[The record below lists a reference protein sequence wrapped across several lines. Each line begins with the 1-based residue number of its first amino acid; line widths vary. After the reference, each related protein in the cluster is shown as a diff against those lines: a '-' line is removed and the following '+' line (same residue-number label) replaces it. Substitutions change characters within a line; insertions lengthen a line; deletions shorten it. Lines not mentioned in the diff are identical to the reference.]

1 MRGNNMIFKIQ
12 GDFNEDNFSKI
23 LNKLCKYFKFIYTN
37 QILYI
42 ALSDIKNKQEA
53 LALMSKT
60 FRPIRSYYIKEINE
74 KNIMNEE
81 QSIMEWC
88 RDNFVALDRQRYE
101 IEQQD
106 KLQNAWEALDNMEEM
121 LKKQMLNNKEKK
133 DNKNNEDKKEGR

>member
-1 MRGNNMIFKIQ
+1 MIFKIQ

-37 QILYI
+37 QTLYI

-53 LALMSKT
+53 SNLMSKT
-60 FRPIRSYYIKEINE
+60 FRPVRSYYIKEINE

-81 QSIMEWC
+81 QSVMEWC

-106 KLQNAWEALDNMEEM
+106 KLQNAWKALDNMEDI
-121 LKKQMLNNKEKK
+121 LQNQMLNNKDKEKK
-133 DNKNNEDKKEGR
+133 GG

>member
-1 MRGNNMIFKIQ
+1 MKLVERGNNMIFKIQ

-23 LNKLCKYFKFIYTN
+23 LNKLCKYFKFIYAN
-37 QILYI
+37 QTLYI
-42 ALSDIKNKQEA
+42 ALGDIKNKQEA
-53 LALMSKT
+53 SVLMSKT
-60 FRPIRSYYIKEINE
+60 FRPVRSYYIKEINE

-106 KLQNAWEALDNMEEM
+106 KLQNAWKALDNMEDI
-121 LKKQMLNNKEKK
+121 LKNQMLNNTDKEKK
-133 DNKNNEDKKEGR
+133 GG

>member
-37 QILYI
+37 GTLYI
-42 ALSDIKNKQEA
+42 ALGDVKNKQEA
-53 LALMSKT
+53 SILMSKT
-60 FRPIRSYYIKEINE
+60 FRPVRSYYIKEINE

-106 KLQNAWEALDNMEEM
+106 KLQNAWKALDNMEDI
-121 LKKQMLNNKEKK
+121 LKNQMLNNKEN
-133 DNKNNEDKKEGR
+133 NKNKDKEGR

>member
-37 QILYI
+37 GTLYI
-42 ALSDIKNKQEA
+42 ALGDIKNKQEA
-53 LALMSKT
+53 SVLMSKT
-60 FRPIRSYYIKEINE
+60 FRPVRSYYIKEINE

-81 QSIMEWC
+81 QSVMEWC

-106 KLQNAWEALDNMEEM
+106 KLQNAWKALDNMEDI
-121 LKKQMLNNKEKK
+121 LKNQMLNNKEK
-133 DNKNNEDKKEGR
+133 EKKGG

>member
-1 MRGNNMIFKIQ
+1 MIFKIQ

-37 QILYI
+37 QTLYI

-53 LALMSKT
+53 SNLMSKT
-60 FRPIRSYYIKEINE
+60 FRPVRSYYIKEINE
-74 KNIMNEE
+74 KNIMNAE

-88 RDNFVALDRQRYE
+88 RDNFVALDKQRYE

-106 KLQNAWEALDNMEEM
+106 KLQNAWKALDNMEDI
-121 LKKQMLNNKEKK
+121 LKNQMLNNKDKEKK
-133 DNKNNEDKKEGR
+133 GG

>member
-23 LNKLCKYFKFIYTN
+23 LNKLCKYFKFVYTN
-37 QILYI
+37 QTLYI
-42 ALSDIKNKQEA
+42 ALGDIKNKQEA
-53 LALMSKT
+53 SVLMSKT
-60 FRPIRSYYIKEINE
+60 FRPVRSYYIKEINE

-106 KLQNAWEALDNMEEM
+106 KLQKAWKALDNMEDI
-121 LKKQMLNNKEKK
+121 LKNQMLNNKEN
-133 DNKNNEDKKEGR
+133 NKNKDKEGR

>member
-1 MRGNNMIFKIQ
+1 MIFKIQ

-37 QILYI
+37 QTLYI
-42 ALSDIKNKQEA
+42 ALCDIKSKQEA
-53 LALMSKT
+53 STLMSKT

-81 QSIMEWC
+81 QSVMEWC

-106 KLQNAWEALDNMEEM
+106 KLQNAWKALDNMEDI
-121 LKKQMLNNKEKK
+121 LKNQMLNNKDNNK
-133 DNKNNEDKKEGR
+133 DKERKQ

>member
-37 QILYI
+37 QTLYI
-42 ALSDIKNKQEA
+42 ALGDIKNKQEA
-53 LALMSKT
+53 SILISKT
-60 FRPIRSYYIKEINE
+60 FRPVRSYYIKEINE

-106 KLQNAWEALDNMEEM
+106 KLQNAWKALDNMEDI
-121 LKKQMLNNKEKK
+121 LKNQMLNNKDSKEKK
-133 DNKNNEDKKEGR
+133 GG

>member
-1 MRGNNMIFKIQ
+1 MIFKIQ

-37 QILYI
+37 GTLYI
-42 ALSDIKNKQEA
+42 ALGDVKNKQEA
-53 LALMSKT
+53 SALMSKI

-81 QSIMEWC
+81 QSVMEWC

-106 KLQNAWEALDNMEEM
+106 KLQNAWKALDNMEDI
-121 LKKQMLNNKEKK
+121 LKNQMLNNKDKEKK
-133 DNKNNEDKKEGR
+133 GG

>member
-37 QILYI
+37 GTLYI
-42 ALSDIKNKQEA
+42 ALGDIKNKQEA
-53 LALMSKT
+53 SVLMSKT
-60 FRPIRSYYIKEINE
+60 FRPVRSYYIKEINE

-106 KLQNAWEALDNMEEM
+106 KLQNAWKALDNMEDI
-121 LKKQMLNNKEKK
+121 LKNQMLNNKEN
-133 DNKNNEDKKEGR
+133 NKNKDKEGR

>member
-23 LNKLCKYFKFIYTN
+23 LNKLCQYFKFIYTN
-37 QILYI
+37 QTLYI

-53 LALMSKT
+53 SALMSKT
-60 FRPIRSYYIKEINE
+60 FRPVRSYYIKEINE

-106 KLQNAWEALDNMEEM
+106 KLQNAWKALDNMEDI
-121 LKKQMLNNKEKK
+121 LKKQMSNNKNK
-133 DNKNNEDKKEGR
+133 DKEGR

>member
-37 QILYI
+37 QTLYI
-42 ALSDIKNKQEA
+42 ALGDIKNKQEA
-53 LALMSKT
+53 SVLMSKT
-60 FRPIRSYYIKEINE
+60 FRPVRSYYIKEINE

-81 QSIMEWC
+81 QSVMEWC

-106 KLQNAWEALDNMEEM
+106 KLQNAWKALDNMEDI
-121 LKKQMLNNKEKK
+121 LKNQANEGSKIWIQQSYKK
-133 DNKNNEDKKEGR
+133 

>member
-106 KLQNAWEALDNMEEM
+106 KLQNTWEALDNMEEM

>member
-37 QILYI
+37 GTLYI
-42 ALSDIKNKQEA
+42 ALGDVKNKQEA
-53 LALMSKT
+53 SVLMSKT
-60 FRPIRSYYIKEINE
+60 FRPVRSYYIKEINE

-106 KLQNAWEALDNMEEM
+106 KLQNAWKALDNMEDI
-121 LKKQMLNNKEKK
+121 LKNQMLNNKENNK
-133 DNKNNEDKKEGR
+133 DKEGR

>member
-1 MRGNNMIFKIQ
+1 MIFKIQ

-37 QILYI
+37 GTLYI
-42 ALSDIKNKQEA
+42 ALGDVKNKQEA
-53 LALMSKT
+53 SALMSKI

-106 KLQNAWEALDNMEEM
+106 KLQNAWKALDNMEDI
-121 LKKQMLNNKEKK
+121 LKNQMLNNKENNK
-133 DNKNNEDKKEGR
+133 DKEKEGR

>member
-37 QILYI
+37 QTLYI

-53 LALMSKT
+53 SNLMSKT
-60 FRPIRSYYIKEINE
+60 FRPVRSYYIKEINE

-106 KLQNAWEALDNMEEM
+106 KLQNAWKALDNMEDI
-121 LKKQMLNNKEKK
+121 LKNQMLNNKDKEKK
-133 DNKNNEDKKEGR
+133 GG

>member
-37 QILYI
+37 GTLYI
-42 ALSDIKNKQEA
+42 ALGDVKNKQEA
-53 LALMSKT
+53 SVLMSKT
-60 FRPIRSYYIKEINE
+60 FRPVRSYYIKEINE

-106 KLQNAWEALDNMEEM
+106 KLQNAWKALDNMEDI
-121 LKKQMLNNKEKK
+121 LKNQMLNNKENNK
-133 DNKNNEDKKEGR
+133 DKERKQ

>member
-37 QILYI
+37 QTLYI

-53 LALMSKT
+53 SILMSKT
-60 FRPIRSYYIKEINE
+60 FRPVRSYYIKEINE

-106 KLQNAWEALDNMEEM
+106 KLQNAWKALDNMEDI
-121 LKKQMLNNKEKK
+121 LKNQMLNNKEN
-133 DNKNNEDKKEGR
+133 NKNKDKEGR

>member
-37 QILYI
+37 QTLYI

-53 LALMSKT
+53 SNLMSKT
-60 FRPIRSYYIKEINE
+60 FRPVRSYYIKEINE

-81 QSIMEWC
+81 QSVMEWC
-88 RDNFVALDRQRYE
+88 RDNFVALDKQRYE

-106 KLQNAWEALDNMEEM
+106 KLQNAWKALDNMEDI
-121 LKKQMLNNKEKK
+121 LKNQMLNNKEN
-133 DNKNNEDKKEGR
+133 NKNKNKEGR

>member
-37 QILYI
+37 QTLYI

-53 LALMSKT
+53 SNLMSKT
-60 FRPIRSYYIKEINE
+60 FRPVRSYYIKEINE

-106 KLQNAWEALDNMEEM
+106 KLQNAWKALDRMEDI
-121 LKKQMLNNKEKK
+121 LKNQMLNNKEN
-133 DNKNNEDKKEGR
+133 NKNNDKEGR

>member
-37 QILYI
+37 QTLYI

-53 LALMSKT
+53 SNLMSKT
-60 FRPIRSYYIKEINE
+60 FRPVRSYYINEINE
-74 KNIMNEE
+74 NTIMNEE
-81 QSIMEWC
+81 QSVMEWC

-106 KLQNAWEALDNMEEM
+106 KLQNAWKALDNMEDI
-121 LKKQMLNNKEKK
+121 LKNQMLNNKEN
-133 DNKNNEDKKEGR
+133 NKNKDKEGR

>member
-1 MRGNNMIFKIQ
+1 MIFKIQ

-37 QILYI
+37 QTLYI

-53 LALMSKT
+53 YNLMSKT
-60 FRPIRSYYIKEINE
+60 FRPVRSYYIKEINE

-106 KLQNAWEALDNMEEM
+106 KLQNAWKALDNMEVV
-121 LKKQMLNNKEKK
+121 LKKKLEENN
-133 DNKNNEDKKEGR
+133 

>member
-37 QILYI
+37 GTLYI
-42 ALSDIKNKQEA
+42 ALGDVKNKQEA
-53 LALMSKT
+53 SILMSKT
-60 FRPIRSYYIKEINE
+60 FRPVRSYYIKEINE

-106 KLQNAWEALDNMEEM
+106 KLQNAWKALDNMEDI
-121 LKKQMLNNKEKK
+121 LKNQMLNNKEN
-133 DNKNNEDKKEGR
+133 NKNKDKEEK

>member
-1 MRGNNMIFKIQ
+1 MIFKIQ

-37 QILYI
+37 GTLYI
-42 ALSDIKNKQEA
+42 ALGDVKNKQEA
-53 LALMSKT
+53 SILMSKT
-60 FRPIRSYYIKEINE
+60 FRPTRSYYINEINE

-81 QSIMEWC
+81 QSVMEWC

-106 KLQNAWEALDNMEEM
+106 KLQNAWKALDNMEVV
-121 LKKQMLNNKEKK
+121 LKKKLEENN
-133 DNKNNEDKKEGR
+133 

>member
-37 QILYI
+37 QTLYI
-42 ALSDIKNKQEA
+42 ALGDIKNKQEA
-53 LALMSKT
+53 SVLMSKT
-60 FRPIRSYYIKEINE
+60 FRPVRSYYIKEINE

-106 KLQNAWEALDNMEEM
+106 KLQNAWKALDNMEDI
-121 LKKQMLNNKEKK
+121 LKNQMLNNKEN
-133 DNKNNEDKKEGR
+133 NKNKDKEGR

>member
-37 QILYI
+37 QTLYI

-53 LALMSKT
+53 SALMSKT
-60 FRPIRSYYIKEINE
+60 FRPVRSYYIKEINE

-106 KLQNAWEALDNMEEM
+106 KLQNAWKALDNMEDI
-121 LKKQMLNNKEKK
+121 LKNQMLNNKE
-133 DNKNNEDKKEGR
+133 DNKNNDKEGR

>member
-37 QILYI
+37 GTLYI
-42 ALSDIKNKQEA
+42 ALGDVKNKQEA
-53 LALMSKT
+53 SVLMSKT
-60 FRPIRSYYIKEINE
+60 FRPVRSYYIKEINE

-106 KLQNAWEALDNMEEM
+106 KLQNAWKALDNMEDI
-121 LKKQMLNNKEKK
+121 LKNQMLNNKEI
-133 DNKNNEDKKEGR
+133 NKNKDKEGR

>member
-37 QILYI
+37 QTLYI

-53 LALMSKT
+53 SNLMSKT
-60 FRPIRSYYIKEINE
+60 FRPVRSYYIKEINE

-106 KLQNAWEALDNMEEM
+106 KLQNAWKALDNMEDI
-121 LKKQMLNNKEKK
+121 LKNQMLNNKENNK
-133 DNKNNEDKKEGR
+133 DKERKQ

>member
-1 MRGNNMIFKIQ
+1 MIFKIQ

-23 LNKLCKYFKFIYTN
+23 LNKLCKYFKFVYTN
-37 QILYI
+37 GTLYI
-42 ALSDIKNKQEA
+42 ALGDIKNKQEA

-88 RDNFVALDRQRYE
+88 RDNFVALDRQKYE

-133 DNKNNEDKKEGR
+133 DNKNIEDKKEGR